1 METMTIELTN
11 QKAAALLHELEELQ
25 LIRIINQQSEEVKE
39 ENLSEKYWG
48 ILAPAQG
55 ADLHQHIKDM
65 RNEWD
70 RSI

>member
-11 QKAAALLHELEELQ
+11 QKAAALLHDLEELQ
-25 LIRIINQQSEEVKE
+25 LIRIISQQSEEAKG
-39 ENLSEKYWG
+39 ENLSDKYWG
-48 ILAPAQG
+48 VITPAQG

-70 RSI
+70 RGI